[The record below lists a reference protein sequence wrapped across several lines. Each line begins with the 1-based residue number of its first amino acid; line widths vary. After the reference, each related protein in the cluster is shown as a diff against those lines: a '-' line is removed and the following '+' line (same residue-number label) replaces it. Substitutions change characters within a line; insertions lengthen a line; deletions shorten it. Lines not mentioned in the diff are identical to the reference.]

1 MAKEA
6 TDYRS
11 MMAELQQLL
20 ADMQDDSLDVDE
32 ALKKYERGQQ
42 LITQLTKYLE
52 TAENKITKR
61 TLE

>member
-1 MAKEA
+1 MAKEV